1 MRGFWPIYKRELGE
15 LFHAPGTY
23 IVFALL
29 YLIMGLIFNNMMIE
43 FSDLS
48 MDAVRGGMFGQT
60 KPPNATDE
68 LVRASFLV
76 MNSLIMFMIPILTM
90 GMISEEKSSGTFELL
105 ATCPIGEGA
114 ILTGKYLALLTLGL
128 VFVVLTWIYPLLVW
142 WAGRE
147 NGSLPEW
154 PIVFSCSVS
163 MALVFGAYAAFG
175 LMASSFTEN
184 QITAA
189 VITLVGILI
198 WNILGAFRL
207 FDNEI
212 IRMVQQGI
220 SVHAHSENLVKGVL
234 LLKDF
239 MFFILSTFFFLFI
252 AGRTLEA
259 RRMRI

>member
-1 MRGFWPIYKRELGE
+1 MRGIWPIYKRELGQ

-29 YLIMGLIFNNMMIE
+29 YFIMGMIFNNMLVE

-48 MDAVRGGMFGQT
+48 TDALRGGMYGQT

-68 LVRASFLV
+68 LVRAVFLV
-76 MNSLIMFMIPILTM
+76 MNSLIMFTIPMLTM

-114 ILTGKYLALLTLGL
+114 ILAGKYLALLTLGL
-128 VFVVLTWIYPLLVW
+128 IFMILTWIYPVLVA
-142 WAGRE
+142 WAGRA
-147 NGSLPEW
+147 NGSSLEW
-154 PIVFSCSVS
+154 PIVFSCSIS
-163 MALVFGAYAAFG
+163 MILVFGAYSAFG

-184 QITAA
+184 QIAAA
-189 VITLVGILI
+189 VITLVGILF
-198 WNILGAFRL
+198 WNVFGAFRL

-212 IRMVQQGI
+212 IQLIQKGI
-220 SVHAHSENLVKGVL
+220 SIHAHSENMINGVL
-234 LLKDF
+234 LLRDF
-239 MFFILSTFFFLFI
+239 TFFILSSYFFLFI
-252 AGRTLEA
+252 AGRTLES